1 MDEEKRFELLAG
13 CVQLDVSARD
23 REDAI
28 RKACGPLIS
37 GGFVQEGYPEDVI
50 AREKLW
56 ATGLPTMPVG
66 VAIPHA
72 LEPKN
77 VVEAQIAAC
86 RLTEAVKFAQSGGTE
101 QDEEID
107 VRLVFV
113 LALKDPKAQL
123 HLLQKLM
130 VAISDEEMLAAL
142 LDAKTP
148 SDFSNIFNG
157 GTSAG

>member
-1 MDEEKRFELLAG
+1 MGYRSAHYAG
-13 CVQLDVSARD
+13 
-23 REDAI
+23 
-28 RKACGPLIS
+28 
-37 GGFVQEGYPEDVI
+37 GGGD
-50 AREKLW
+50 
-56 ATGLPTMPVG
+56 
-66 VAIPHA
+66 PHA

-77 VVEAQIAAC
+77 VVEAQIRCLPAHGGGEVRPERRDGAGRGDRRAA
-86 RLTEAVKFAQSGGTE
+86 G
-101 QDEEID
+101 
-107 VRLVFV
+107 VR
-113 LALKDPKAQL
+113 AGAEGSKAQL

>member
-1 MDEEKRFELLAG
+1 M
-13 CVQLDVSARD
+13 
-23 REDAI
+23 
-28 RKACGPLIS
+28 
-37 GGFVQEGYPEDVI
+37 
-50 AREKLW
+50 
-56 ATGLPTMPVG
+56 
-66 VAIPHA
+66 
-72 LEPKN
+72 
-77 VVEAQIAAC
+77 
-86 RLTEAVKFAQSGGTE
+86 KFAQSGGTE

-113 LALKDPKAQL
+113 LALKDSKAQL